1 MPRGSVTLI
10 NEDGRRRHY
19 DLKSYIR
26 QLGKELEEYKERF
39 RATQGLLVVL
49 KDHIAP
55 LLGTVPECLRGIQS
69 SLNTTE
75 ETFDETLKNY
85 METC

>member
-1 MPRGSVTLI
+1 MRTDVADTTTSSRTFGNWAKS
-10 NEDGRRRHY
+10 
-19 DLKSYIR
+19 LKSIR
-26 QLGKELEEYKERF
+26 KG
-39 RATQGLLVVL
+39 TGPQGLLVVL